1 MDVESVVQYSDPH
14 MSQLE
19 DDFFEKIEQQLET
32 DHHFL
37 IDSFLSDVDNVLR
50 KVIKHQEK
58 GKKGEIS
65 YITFTLL
72 RSNMLLDHH
81 ALRIDVMDD
90 NFWYDEVEITGEWR
104 LDYIFQ
110 NASSVYRKIIN
121 SCSSNYLK
129 LQPYE
134 MTKIYYHILYEH
146 YVFSA
151 GVLRKIVR
159 EIEQLDSFQ
168 QMKKAKEVKLL
179 GGEFRDKTCLIVTLS
194 GEKKNEIL

>member
-1 MDVESVVQYSDPH
+1 
-14 MSQLE
+14 
-19 DDFFEKIEQQLET
+19 
-32 DHHFL
+32 
-37 IDSFLSDVDNVLR
+37 
-50 KVIKHQEK
+50 
-58 GKKGEIS
+58 
-65 YITFTLL
+65 
-72 RSNMLLDHH
+72 
-81 ALRIDVMDD
+81 MDD

-159 EIEQLDSFQ
+159 EIENMLLAPQDEPIKVEDSEE
-168 QMKKAKEVKLL
+168 KNKEEMYYNGRKL
-179 GGEFRDKTCLIVTLS
+179 EVVI
-194 GEKKNEIL
+194 